1 LFKSYYNSRGN
12 WLIFLLVLTISTV
25 AITPLFSIIISLL
38 KTFLINS
45 FSESNIL
52 ITYIKNSFDILFFVT
67 ILTIIFGVLPSY
79 LISFFNFS
87 GVNFFKYALILSLA
101 IPPYIYG
108 YSLSS
113 FFENYGTAFSLLNF
127 LSPNIDNSIIPNL
140 SPKIMTIISLSFS
153 LFGYIYLLSMTTF
166 NSQLS
171 NYIEMARSLGI
182 SKFNT
187 ISKIIFPLSRPAI
200 FIGISLVA
208 METLSDFG
216 TVSFFGVSTLT
227 TGIYNSWF
235 IFDDIETS
243 NLLSIVLLGFILCL
257 FYIEN
262 KFQKKRKF
270 HDSVTKLNQ
279 IKSKNLKGFHN
290 LLAFFICFLIFFIS
304 FIFPVLQMIYWSIKH
319 SNYLDNINLLALNLN
334 TLFLIITTST
344 ILISFSFFCNFGNRL
359 LKNNFLNTISSL
371 SISGYAIPGILISIA
386 VITIFSAISN
396 FLDIEL
402 KSILI
407 GSFIGLIF
415 GYFFRFYSIAF
426 NGIKSNYLKIN
437 DQIDESGYLL
447 GLSKIKIF
455 FKIHFPILKE
465 NTFFI
470 FILISLEVI
479 KELPITLIL
488 RPFNFETFSTK
499 AFEYAS
505 QDLIEAAALPSLFL
519 VLWTTILILFS
530 SKYFLKK

>member
-279 IKSKNLKGFHN
+279 IKSKILLDLK
-290 LLAFFICFLIFFIS
+290 
-304 FIFPVLQMIYWSIKH
+304 VYQ
-319 SNYLDNINLLALNLN
+319 
-334 TLFLIITTST
+334 
-344 ILISFSFFCNFGNRL
+344 
-359 LKNNFLNTISSL
+359 L
-371 SISGYAIPGILISIA
+371 SQQKCL
-386 VITIFSAISN
+386 
-396 FLDIEL
+396 
-402 KSILI
+402 
-407 GSFIGLIF
+407 
-415 GYFFRFYSIAF
+415 
-426 NGIKSNYLKIN
+426 
-437 DQIDESGYLL
+437 
-447 GLSKIKIF
+447 
-455 FKIHFPILKE
+455 
-465 NTFFI
+465 
-470 FILISLEVI
+470 
-479 KELPITLIL
+479 
-488 RPFNFETFSTK
+488 
-499 AFEYAS
+499 
-505 QDLIEAAALPSLFL
+505 
-519 VLWTTILILFS
+519 
-530 SKYFLKK
+530 

>member
-1 LFKSYYNSRGN
+1 MFKSYYNSRGN

-38 KTFLINS
+38 KTFLIDS

-67 ILTIIFGVLPSY
+67 VLTIIFGVLPSY

-166 NSQLS
+166 NSKLS
-171 NYIEMARSLGI
+171 NYIEMSRSLGI

-216 TVSFFGVSTLT
+216 TVSFFGISTLT

-257 FYIEN
+257 FYI
-262 KFQKKRKF
+262 
-270 HDSVTKLNQ
+270 
-279 IKSKNLKGFHN
+279 
-290 LLAFFICFLIFFIS
+290 
-304 FIFPVLQMIYWSIKH
+304 
-319 SNYLDNINLLALNLN
+319 
-334 TLFLIITTST
+334 
-344 ILISFSFFCNFGNRL
+344 
-359 LKNNFLNTISSL
+359 
-371 SISGYAIPGILISIA
+371 
-386 VITIFSAISN
+386 
-396 FLDIEL
+396 
-402 KSILI
+402 
-407 GSFIGLIF
+407 
-415 GYFFRFYSIAF
+415 
-426 NGIKSNYLKIN
+426 
-437 DQIDESGYLL
+437 
-447 GLSKIKIF
+447 
-455 FKIHFPILKE
+455 
-465 NTFFI
+465 
-470 FILISLEVI
+470 
-479 KELPITLIL
+479 
-488 RPFNFETFSTK
+488 
-499 AFEYAS
+499 
-505 QDLIEAAALPSLFL
+505 
-519 VLWTTILILFS
+519 
-530 SKYFLKK
+530 